1 MMQWAAYILKPNAAL
16 QKIHNLWFG
25 KSQEEMLRDKIVPRK
40 KINQSQSN
48 SITNNVVIL
57 TEGCEISEL
66 SSYINLL

>member
-1 MMQWAAYILKPNAAL
+1 MMQWAAYILQPNAAL

-25 KSQEEMLRDKIVPRK
+25 KEEMLRDKIVPRK